1 MTFQK
6 KEQRSTEDEEVQ
18 VSAAFGKKDDEPG
31 TPAPAAP
38 TIQTFARYNA
48 DANIES
54 EDMCTVLHGYGIVA
68 PDHRQW
74 VDDYLFIGGVGKN
87 IPRNVADAWAKG
99 KRWQD
104 NKPALSRV
112 YIQAILPAD
121 ASVVDYAEA
130 TGVQPMPAAQ
140 LAAMIRATDAKALV
154 GALGKKQAVQL
165 AEQLMGNLQ

>member
-6 KEQRSTEDEEVQ
+6 KEQRPVDEEGVE
-18 VSAAFGKKDDEPG
+18 VSAAFGKKDDSSSS
-31 TPAPAAP
+31 TPPAAP
-38 TIQTFARYNA
+38 AIQKFARYSPDA
-48 DANIES
+48 DIDS
-54 EDMCTVLHGYGIVA
+54 SDLCTVLHGYGIVA

-112 YIQAILPAD
+112 YIQAILPSD

-130 TGVQPMPAAQ
+130 TGVQPMPASQ

-154 GALGKKQAVQL
+154 GALGKKQAVAL
-165 AEQLMGNLQ
+165 AEQLMNSL